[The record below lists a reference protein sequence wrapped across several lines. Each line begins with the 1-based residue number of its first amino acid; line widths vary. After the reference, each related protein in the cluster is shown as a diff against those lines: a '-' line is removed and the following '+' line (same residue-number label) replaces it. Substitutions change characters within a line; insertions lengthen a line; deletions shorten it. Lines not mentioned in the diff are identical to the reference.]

1 VENKK
6 GVTETMI
13 TTYPK
18 GISRRGW
25 LRWTVILSAAAAIPG
40 RVWAA
45 VARPE
50 AAFGATAL
58 DEALAALGDTP
69 QVHEGIQF
77 MTPDIAE
84 NGAVVPIRL
93 QVDAEALPN
102 VSKVSVLVEMN
113 PNPLAAS
120 FDIPPGTE
128 VYIETRVKV
137 AQTCTLYAVVEADGQ
152 LYMQSRETKV
162 TLGGCGG

>member
-1 VENKK
+1 
-6 GVTETMI
+6 MI
-13 TTYPK
+13 QSE

-25 LRWTVILSAAAAIPG
+25 LRWTAMLTAAMAVPG

-45 VARPE
+45 VARPD
-50 AAFGATAL
+50 AAFGATAI
-58 DEALAALGDTP
+58 DDALAALGDAP

-77 MTPDIAE
+77 TTPDIAE
-84 NGAVVPIRL
+84 NGAVVPIRVE
-93 QVDAEALPN
+93 VDSGALPN

-152 LYMQSRETKV
+152 LYMQSRESKV

>member
-1 VENKK
+1 M
-6 GVTETMI
+6 TM
-13 TTYPK
+13 TYPK

-69 QVHEGIQF
+69 QAHEGIQF

-84 NGAVVPIRL
+84 NGAVVPIRV

-102 VSKVSVLVEMN
+102 VTKVSVLVEMN

-137 AQTCTLYAVVEADGQ
+137 AQTCTLYAVVEAGGQ

>member
-1 VENKK
+1 M
-6 GVTETMI
+6 T
-13 TTYPK
+13 TTYKK

-25 LRWTVILSAAAAIPG
+25 LRWTVILSAAAAMPK

-58 DEALAALGDTP
+58 GEALAALGDTP
-69 QVHEGIQF
+69 QAHEGIQF

-84 NGAVVPIRL
+84 NGAVVPIRVE
-93 QVDAEALPN
+93 VDAETLPN

>member
-1 VENKK
+1 
-6 GVTETMI
+6 
-13 TTYPK
+13 
-18 GISRRGW
+18 
-25 LRWTVILSAAAAIPG
+25 
-40 RVWAA
+40 
-45 VARPE
+45 
-50 AAFGATAL
+50 
-58 DEALAALGDTP
+58 
-69 QVHEGIQF
+69 

-84 NGAVVPIRL
+84 NGAVVPIRVE
-93 QVDAEALPN
+93 VDAGVLPN

-120 FDIPPGTE
+120 FDIPAGTE

>member
-1 VENKK
+1 M
-6 GVTETMI
+6 T
-13 TTYPK
+13 TTYQK

-25 LRWTVILSAAAAIPG
+25 LRWTVILSAAAAIPK

-69 QVHEGIQF
+69 QAHEGIQF

-113 PNPLAAS
+113 PDPLAAS

>member
-1 VENKK
+1 MQINRKRRIVLK
-6 GVTETMI
+6 GSLAAGALSIAAGTGLLI
-13 TTYPK
+13 P
-18 GISRRGW
+18 R
-25 LRWTVILSAAAAIPG
+25 TVLAS
-40 RVWAA
+40 W
-45 VARPE
+45 PE
-50 AAFGATAL
+50 AAFGAKKVP
-58 DEALAALGDTP
+58 EALQALLGASDPETSAD
-69 QVHEGIQF
+69 IKIKA
-77 MTPDIAE
+77 PDIAE
-84 NGAVVPIRL
+84 NGAVVPIRVE
-93 QVDAEALPN
+93 VDSEALPN

-137 AQTCTLYAVVEADGQ
+137 AQTCTLYAVAEADGQ

>member
-1 VENKK
+1 MTTIHIK
-6 GVTETMI
+6 GV
-13 TTYPK
+13 
-18 GISRRGW
+18 SRRGW
-25 LRWTVILSAAAAIPG
+25 LRWTVILGAAAALPG

-45 VARPE
+45 MARPK

-58 DEALAALGDTP
+58 DEALA
-69 QVHEGIQF
+69 VHEGIQF
-77 MTPDIAE
+77 TTPDIAE
-84 NGAVVPIRL
+84 NGAVVPIRVE
-93 QVDAEALPN
+93 VDSRALPE
-102 VSKVSVLVEMN
+102 VSKVSVLVELN

-120 FDIPPGTE
+120 FDIPSGTE

-137 AQTCTLYAVVEADGQ
+137 AQTCKLYAVVEAGGQ

>member
-1 VENKK
+1 MTTIHIK
-6 GVTETMI
+6 GV
-13 TTYPK
+13 
-18 GISRRGW
+18 SRRGW
-25 LRWTVILSAAAAIPG
+25 LRWTLVLGAAAALPG

-45 VARPE
+45 MARPR

-58 DEALAALGDTP
+58 DEALAALGDAP

-77 MTPDIAE
+77 TTPDIAE
-84 NGAVVPIRL
+84 NGAVVPIRVE
-93 QVDAEALPN
+93 VDSRALPK
-102 VSKVSVLVEMN
+102 VSKVSVLVELN

-120 FDIPPGTE
+120 FDIPSGTE

-137 AQTCTLYAVVEADGQ
+137 AQTCKLYAVVEAGGQ

>member
-1 VENKK
+1 MTTIHIK
-6 GVTETMI
+6 GV
-13 TTYPK
+13 
-18 GISRRGW
+18 SRRGW
-25 LRWTVILSAAAAIPG
+25 LRWTVLLVAAAALPG

-45 VARPE
+45 MARPE
-50 AAFGATAL
+50 AAFSATAL
-58 DEALAALGDTP
+58 DEALAVLGDAP

-77 MTPDIAE
+77 TTPDIAE
-84 NGAVVPIRL
+84 NGAVVPIRVE
-93 QVDAEALPN
+93 VDSRALPK
-102 VSKVSVLVEMN
+102 VSKVSVLVELN

-120 FDIPPGTE
+120 FDIPSGTE

>member
-1 VENKK
+1 MMMTIQSE
-6 GVTETMI
+6 
-13 TTYPK
+13 

-25 LRWTVILSAAAAIPG
+25 LRWTAMLTAGLAMPG
-40 RVWAA
+40 RIWAA

-50 AAFGATAL
+50 AAFGATAI
-58 DEALAALGDTP
+58 DDALAALGDAP
-69 QVHEGIQF
+69 QVHEAIQF

-84 NGAVVPIRL
+84 NGAVVPIRVE
-93 QVDAEALPN
+93 VDAEALPN

-120 FDIPPGTE
+120 FNIPLGTE

-137 AQTCTLYAVVEADGQ
+137 AQTCMLYAVVEADGQ

>member
-1 VENKK
+1 M
-6 GVTETMI
+6 T

-84 NGAVVPIRL
+84 NGNRAY
-93 QVDAEALPN
+93 
-102 VSKVSVLVEMN
+102 LVEFGRM
-113 PNPLAAS
+113 
-120 FDIPPGTE
+120 
-128 VYIETRVKV
+128 KV
-137 AQTCTLYAVVEADGQ
+137 GYYCYPCACCSLIAHIIT
-152 LYMQSRETKV
+152 
-162 TLGGCGG
+162 

>member
-1 VENKK
+1 M
-6 GVTETMI
+6 TMI
-13 TTYPK
+13 HAK

-25 LRWTVILSAAAAIPG
+25 LRWTLILNAAAALPG
-40 RVWAA
+40 SVWAA
-45 VARPE
+45 VARLE
-50 AAFGATAL
+50 DAFSATAL

-84 NGAVVPIRL
+84 NGAVVPIRVE
-93 QVDAEALPN
+93 VDAEALPN

-120 FDIPPGTE
+120 FDIPLGTE

-137 AQTCTLYAVVEADGQ
+137 AQTCTLYVVVEADGQ
-152 LYMQSRETKV
+152 LYMQSRQTKV

>member
-1 VENKK
+1 M
-6 GVTETMI
+6 T
-13 TTYPK
+13 TTYSK

-25 LRWTVILSAAAAIPG
+25 LRWTAMLGVAVALPG
-40 RVWAA
+40 RLWAA

-58 DEALAALGDTP
+58 DHALAALGDTP
-69 QVHEGIQF
+69 EVHEGIQF

-84 NGAVVPIRL
+84 NGAVVPIRVE
-93 QVDAEALPN
+93 VDSEALPN

-120 FDIPPGTE
+120 CDIPPGTE

-137 AQTCTLYAVVEADGQ
+137 AQTCTLYSVVEADGQ